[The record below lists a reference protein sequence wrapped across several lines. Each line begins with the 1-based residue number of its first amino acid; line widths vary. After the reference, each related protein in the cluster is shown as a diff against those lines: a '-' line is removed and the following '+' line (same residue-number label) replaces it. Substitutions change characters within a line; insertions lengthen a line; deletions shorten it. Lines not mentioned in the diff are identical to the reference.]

1 MRINAGAPSLCVALH
16 GLNIK
21 SLSLRLDYRATSVIV
36 ESITQSL
43 SSLKELETLS
53 FEVNDYLTDHMWFQ
67 TFNGLNIKSIRP
79 TDRFGGWYMNHA
91 ESSSRSLPSLTHL
104 ETLCIAMNDETP
116 GLWNAL
122 HGLNIKSLSLSA
134 KFGVLNV
141 DRVESMLQ
149 SLSSL
154 TQLETLSIGVIE
166 NTPGL
171 WNALHGLNIKSLGA
185 KFGVLNVDHVESM
198 PQSL

>member
-1 MRINAGAPSLCVALH
+1 MQIQRSHITTVQRDMKVFKNILTCVLTLRHPVLCVALH

-21 SLSLRLDYRATSVIV
+21 SLSLCLDYRATSVIV

-79 TDRFGGWYMNHA
+79 TDIFGGWYMNHA

-122 HGLNIKSLSLSA
+122 HGLNIRA
-134 KFGVLNV
+134 
-141 DRVESMLQ
+141 
-149 SLSSL
+149 
-154 TQLETLSIGVIE
+154 
-166 NTPGL
+166 
-171 WNALHGLNIKSLGA
+171 
-185 KFGVLNVDHVESM
+185 
-198 PQSL
+198 